1 MTAETKSGTNQ
12 FRGDI
17 VGTYTGEN
25 FRAETPGEAHA
36 GKKTQSQDKEYG
48 AAFGGPIIADVAH
61 FFVTYE
67 GKRFTTPV
75 TVTPG
80 VLIANIPSLLPPS
93 VAAQLG
99 PADIPFSEDLY
110 FGKLDWEPTGVDR
123 FELTAKV
130 RRESDR
136 KNIGV
141 AAADSSSIDVI
152 DNDTRIDARWE
163 RSADRWFNE
172 FRLVYED
179 AYDSPTARGLGNG
192 SIYTYKPTNDQTI
205 IDVGPSPPG
214 ATQFKGQR
222 GPGLQDDL
230 TLTGLTWRG
239 DHTVKTGVKFKRVT
253 LTAADAENINPQFF
267 YSVDQTGAA
276 QIPWKAQ
283 FTDPVAG
290 LNAVAESRNTQFG
303 LYIQDDWLPTQKLT
317 LNIGVRWDYER
328 TPSYLDH
335 VTPANVLAALNSPHP
350 AAQATFPGQTY
361 AQTLAKGGI
370 NINDYISNGN
380 NRSPV
385 KDEIQPRFGVAY
397 DLNADQQH
405 VVFGGAG
412 RAYDRDLY
420 DYLQLE
426 ETKSALPT
434 LEVNFNVPDHPC
446 NPQTSSKCFN
456 WDPKY
461 LNGLQNL
468 QSLVTATN
476 QLAEVD
482 MLNNHLKVPYSDQFS
497 IGMRNRVG
505 DWNTSATV
513 ARILSHD
520 GFVFTLGNR
529 YPNGTFFDM
538 SGGNQF
544 NPQNAVPGFGNLII
558 GNNGIETR
566 TTEFLLSAEKLYTGE
581 SHWGATFAYTYTM
594 AKQNRD
600 TNAHY
605 AFDAETIQQYPFIL
619 SNAVARH
626 RFVATGTFTG
636 PWGTTLAG
644 KLTLATPIPNNDVA
658 NVSIIFPNGSN
669 ATPVAG
675 MSASMC

>member
-1 MTAETKSGTNQ
+1 MSKRLHCKKKLLASFIATTLASTAGVPSTGWAQTAEASLRGRAPANSEVTARNTETGLTRGTYTLVGLPPGTYHVDAGPGTEETIELTVASTTTLDLEAGAAQAAPEAAAEGPLSTVTVTGRRLPEVRTSEVATTISQIQIETIPQLTRNFLEFADTVPGMVFSVDNQGSTSLRGGAQTTSSVNVYIDGVGQKNYVKEGGVSGQFFTQGNPFPQLAIGEYKVITSNYKAEYDQISSAAVTAETKSGTNQ

-303 LYIQDDWLPTQKLT
+303 VYIQDDWLPTEKLT

-335 VTPANVLAALNSPHP
+335 VTPANVLAALNGPDP
-350 AAQATFPGQTY
+350 AAQATYPGQTY
-361 AQTLAKGGI
+361 AQTTLLLARQRTAAGI
-370 NINDYISNGN
+370 GY
-380 NRSPV
+380 
-385 KDEIQPRFGVAY
+385 
-397 DLNADQQH
+397 
-405 VVFGGAG
+405 
-412 RAYDRDLY
+412 RA
-420 DYLQLE
+420 
-426 ETKSALPT
+426 
-434 LEVNFNVPDHPC
+434 
-446 NPQTSSKCFN
+446 
-456 WDPKY
+456 
-461 LNGLQNL
+461 
-468 QSLVTATN
+468 
-476 QLAEVD
+476 
-482 MLNNHLKVPYSDQFS
+482 HL
-497 IGMRNRVG
+497 R
-505 DWNTSATV
+505 
-513 ARILSHD
+513 
-520 GFVFTLGNR
+520 
-529 YPNGTFFDM
+529 
-538 SGGNQF
+538 
-544 NPQNAVPGFGNLII
+544 
-558 GNNGIETR
+558 
-566 TTEFLLSAEKLYTGE
+566 
-581 SHWGATFAYTYTM
+581 
-594 AKQNRD
+594 
-600 TNAHY
+600 
-605 AFDAETIQQYPFIL
+605 
-619 SNAVARH
+619 
-626 RFVATGTFTG
+626 
-636 PWGTTLAG
+636 
-644 KLTLATPIPNNDVA
+644 
-658 NVSIIFPNGSN
+658 
-669 ATPVAG
+669 
-675 MSASMC
+675 